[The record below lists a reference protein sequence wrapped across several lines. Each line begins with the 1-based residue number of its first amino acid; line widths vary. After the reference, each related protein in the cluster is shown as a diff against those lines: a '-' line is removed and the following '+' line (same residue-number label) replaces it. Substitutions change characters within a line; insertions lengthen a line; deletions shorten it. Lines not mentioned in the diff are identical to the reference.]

1 MTAFATYPSLNGRT
15 VLVTGGGSGIGA
27 SITEAFARNGAKVA
41 FLDLRPEPA
50 ERLAAALAPTVPH
63 APLFIACD
71 LTDTEAL
78 RASIARVRAELG
90 PVAALV
96 NNAGNDERHDLDAVT
111 PDYWDR
117 NIRVNLTHQFFA
129 AQAVRPHM
137 RELGHGSIVNLS
149 SIAWMR
155 GPQRLVAYAAAK
167 AAVVGLTKA
176 LAVAHG
182 EAAPALVPRPPP
194 GRRDR
199 RPPVP
204 PPTAGG
210 GRDRAHR
217 AVPGRGRQPD
227 DHQAVPDRGRGI
239 VVGFRDR
246 QASSAGPLGKRSGP
260 ALADKRGT
268 DWKKVFQGV
277 VRFCA

>member
-15 VLVTGGGSGIGA
+15 VLITGGGSGIGA
-27 SITEAFARNGAKVA
+27 SIVEAFARNHAKVA
-41 FLDLRPEPA
+41 FLDLQLEPS
-50 ERLAAALAPTVPH
+50 ERLVAALAPEVPH
-63 APLFIACD
+63 APLFIPCD

-78 RASIARVRAELG
+78 RTAIARVRTELG

-137 RELGHGSIVNLS
+137 RELGGGSIVNLS

-176 LAVAHG
+176 LAVELGPENIRAN
-182 EAAPALVPRPPP
+182 AIAP
-194 GRRDR
+194 G
-199 RPPVP
+199 
-204 PPTAGG
+204 
-210 GRDRAHR
+210 
-217 AVPGRGRQPD
+217 AVLTGRQLQLWYPD
-227 DHQAVPDRGRGI
+227 PRQVDEI
-239 VVGFRDR
+239 VAR
-246 QASSAGPLGKRSGP
+246 QCLRQRLEADEIARTALFLAADDSRMITKQCLIVDAGL
-260 ALADKRGT
+260 L
-268 DWKKVFQGV
+268 
-277 VRFCA
+277 